1 MPFNQEVIH
10 LKEVDIHLMYFK
22 AFDPSEYLDQL
33 TEQEKERFFSFKHQ
47 NRKCEFVATRILRH
61 HLFGYVHIHYDDHGA
76 PFIEDEGFIS
86 ISHAPGVVGLA
97 ISKTYK
103 VGIDLEPKRNK
114 AYTLRSKFLSEKEK
128 MEFDTSSEN
137 EMTKVWSAKEVLYK
151 LAGRKKILFKEHLL
165 LEKKSAEKWKGKI
178 INQHE
183 TIHVDLFIF
192 DHNDLIIS
200 VNSSPCTYE

>member
-178 INQHE
+178 INPHE